1 MVACGVL
8 PDLLLRR
15 CPICSLDNRS
25 QPVHPYSEPPW
36 ELKQC
41 AGCGL
46 VYLENAP
53 AYQKLETEFA
63 WEKSWKEE
71 DARRQRRSPILYYL
85 SHALQSIPREL
96 FHRDKLMSWVR
107 RYIAPGQI
115 LDIGCAG
122 GHTLLKLPDQ
132 YIPFGVEVSKE
143 LASIARA
150 RFSARGGDA
159 IQGDAISSLPRF
171 PAESFSGVLMT
182 SYLEHELDPG
192 TVLKHVARIMRP
204 GARAIIKVPNF
215 ASWNRIVRG
224 RRWCGVRHPDHV
236 NYFTPALLDRLLG
249 AGALRV
255 LRFGPF
261 DRFPTSDSMWLVAE
275 KPVSESAN
283 T

>member
-1 MVACGVL
+1 MVACGVP
-8 PDLLLRR
+8 PDLLLRT

-46 VYLENAP
+46 VYLESAP

-63 WEKSWKEE
+63 WEKTWAEE
-71 DARRQRRSPILYYL
+71 GRLRRRREPVLYYA
-85 SHALQSIPREL
+85 SRALQSIPKRL
-96 FHRDKLMSWVR
+96 FRRDKLMSWVR

-115 LDIGCAG
+115 LDVGCAG
-122 GHTLLKLPDQ
+122 GHTLLKLPDD

-159 IQGDAISSLPRF
+159 IQGDAIAVLPRL
-171 PAESFSGVLMT
+171 PADSFSGVLMT

-224 RRWCGVRHPDHV
+224 RRWCGIRHPDHV
-236 NYFTPALLDRLLG
+236 NYFTPALLDRLLR
-249 AGALRV
+249 AGGLHV

-275 KPVSESAN
+275 KPSRLAG
-283 T
+283 